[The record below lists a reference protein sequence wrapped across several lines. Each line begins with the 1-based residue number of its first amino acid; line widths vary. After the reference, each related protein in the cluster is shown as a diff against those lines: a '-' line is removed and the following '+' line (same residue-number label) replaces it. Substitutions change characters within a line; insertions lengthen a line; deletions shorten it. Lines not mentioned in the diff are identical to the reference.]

1 MNIFEC
7 NFSRCNRCGKCLV
20 NNTIKM
26 NERGEVRFVKTRWH
40 DDEWVHKA
48 MVAASQCD
56 RYAFDAVNT
65 ETGEKTP
72 CNPW

>member
-7 NFSRCNRCGKCLV
+7 NFSRCNRCGKCLI

-26 NERGEVRFVKTRWH
+26 NKRGEVRFVNTRWH
-40 DDEWVHKA
+40 DWDWVVKA
-48 MVAASQCD
+48 MAAASMCD

-65 ETGEKTP
+65 ETGERTP

>member
-7 NFSRCNRCGKCLV
+7 NFSRCDRCGKCLI
-20 NNTIKM
+20 NDTIHM
-26 NERGEVRFVKTRWH
+26 NKRGEVRFVNTRWH
-40 DDEWVHKA
+40 DRDLVGKA
-48 MVAASQCD
+48 MAASQCD

-65 ETGEKTP
+65 ETGEKTS

>member
-1 MNIFEC
+1 MND
-7 NFSRCNRCGKCLV
+7 
-20 NNTIKM
+20 
-26 NERGEVRFVKTRWH
+26 RGEVRFIKARWH
-40 DDEWVHKA
+40 DDEWVAKA
-48 MVAASQCD
+48 MAAASMCD